1 VIINAVLG
9 NTTLAPSGRELVKV
23 NVGCGRKARNEV
35 ILVVIGLIVGI
46 LISIF
51 FPEWEI

>member
-1 VIINAVLG
+1 VIINAVLE
-9 NTTLAPSGRELVKV
+9 NTTLGLSGRELVKV

-35 ILVVIGLIVGI
+35 ILIITGLIVGI